1 MILLIFLRILLQ
13 EAKYFIFN
21 KLFDKLQSKRHLFV
35 KSLRIYDEKS
45 FYFYLVIPMASKV
58 LTSPQLNEQDKNFRK
73 ALEEFY
79 LNIRDKISKE
89 SLSKLP
95 TNDLAFLLNFINVS
109 EQGIL

>member
-1 MILLIFLRILLQ
+1 
-13 EAKYFIFN
+13 
-21 KLFDKLQSKRHLFV
+21 
-35 KSLRIYDEKS
+35 
-45 FYFYLVIPMASKV
+45 MASKV